1 MLRVLRVLLPLLT
14 LILSCAGAMADTFD
28 GRVSAVLEGD
38 MLVVDVP
45 GRGPIKLRLA
55 WIDAPERAQPA
66 GEAARSS
73 LGALSF
79 GREVRIEHAGE
90 GPGGLWHGVA
100 WASSP
105 DTPCRGTDCPKTL
118 DLGMAQIARGMAWH
132 DRRSLGQPAHSLG
145 QYEHAEFQAR
155 IRRLGLWAEKNPV
168 PPWQW
173 TGRR

>member
-1 MLRVLRVLLPLLT
+1 MSFRFLLLALLLHWGSAT
-14 LILSCAGAMADTFD
+14 ADSFD

-55 WIDAPERAQPA
+55 WIDAPDRAQA
-66 GEAARSS
+66 SGEASRAS
-73 LGALSF
+73 LGALAF
-79 GREVRIEHAGE
+79 GRDVRIEQAGE
-90 GPGGLWHGVA
+90 GAGGLWHGVA
-100 WASSP
+100 RAAPP
-105 DTPCRGTDCPKTL
+105 DTPCRGADCPKTL

-132 DRRSLGQPAHSLG
+132 DRRSLGQPAQSLG

-173 TGRR
+173 SGRR